1 MNTTVKIELLG
12 KENYDTWKLQAQAV
26 LVKNDLWEFVN
37 GTKRRPK
44 IVKDDESSL
53 EAAQKWDISDQKAK
67 ADLILSISPLELR
80 EIKDCETSN
89 EIWLKLASIY
99 ESKGPARKATLLKRL
114 ILNKM
119 NDEQNLNDF
128 LREFFNC
135 VDKLK
140 AMDLE
145 IADDLLS
152 ILLLYA
158 IPDSYESFRVAIESR
173 DELPKPE

>member
-1 MNTTVKIELLG
+1 MDPG
-12 KENYDTWKLQAQAV
+12 V
-26 LVKNDLWEFVN
+26 LHNDLWEFVN
-37 GTKRRPK
+37 STKRRPK

-53 EAAQKWDISDQKAK
+53 NAAQKWDISDQKAK

-89 EIWLKLASIY
+89 EICLKLASIY
-99 ESKGPARKATLLKRL
+99 ESKGPARKATLHKRL

-119 NDEQNLNDF
+119 NNEQKRNDF
-128 LREFFNC
+128 LRVFFNC

-145 IADDLLS
+145 IADDLPTFDSLALRYFRL
-152 ILLLYA
+152 IRKLLNCNRV
-158 IPDSYESFRVAIESR
+158 SRRVAEARIIENKIAGRMRSSQ
-173 DELPKPE
+173 E